1 MPDATLLA
9 EIASRAAAILPRVPE
24 KEREFSWKE

>member
-9 EIASRAAAILPRVPE
+9 EVASRAAGILPRVPE
-24 KEREFSWKE
+24 KEREFS